1 MLTNEAWVNVR
12 ASLQMKFSA
21 PLSIVKRSQAERIEQ
36 RQPVFGGVA
45 LRAAVLRRAVN
56 QQACCQRC
64 QTAVSAC
71 EHRHARLQPPA
82 KARVRLVHT
91 SPPAAPAR
99 PKPGSTGHR
108 GCLTR
113 LAATLASA
121 TVVSEA
127 VSTLPQIQGFV
138 GSHRQPSAQASMQ
151 SNPAFEPTAPG
162 VSLYTAWQR
171 GSAGVCGSTQR

>member
-1 MLTNEAWVNVR
+1 MRL
-12 ASLQMKFSA
+12 SA
-21 PLSIVKRSQAERIEQ
+21 PPIVVMRNQAERIKQ
-36 RQPVFGGVA
+36 RQPVFGGFA

-71 EHRHARLQPPA
+71 EHRRARLQPPA
-82 KARVRLVHT
+82 KARVRFVHT

-99 PKPGSTGHR
+99 PNSGSTGHR

-121 TVVSEA
+121 TVAPEA
-127 VSTLPQIQGFV
+127 VSSVAPKIQGFI
-138 GSHRQPSAQASMQ
+138 GSHRQPSAQASMK

-162 VSLYTAWQR
+162 VSLQLVWQHCAAR
-171 GSAGVCGSTQR
+171 VCGSTQR